1 MLRNDSRF
9 SNAEYDKA
17 YYDWLVT
24 TDSKKRDELLT
35 KMYEIQNE
43 ETPVIPIY
51 NEVKIL
57 GAVKNLVGLQLSR
70 IGAHEYQN
78 AVVYVD

>member
-1 MLRNDSRF
+1 
-9 SNAEYDKA
+9 
-17 YYDWLVT
+17 
-24 TDSKKRDELLT
+24 
-35 KMYEIQNE
+35 MYEIQNE